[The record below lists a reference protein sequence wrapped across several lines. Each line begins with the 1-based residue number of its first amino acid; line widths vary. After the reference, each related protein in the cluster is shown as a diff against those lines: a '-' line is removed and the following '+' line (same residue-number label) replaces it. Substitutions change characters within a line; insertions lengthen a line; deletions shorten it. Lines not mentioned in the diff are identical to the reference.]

1 VTLQP
6 GLCGRASTS
15 VDYAD
20 SAAALGSGDLPVLAT
35 PRVVA
40 LCEQATVDAVSAHLE
55 PGHTTVG
62 VHVEIKHIA
71 PTAIGG
77 QVRAAAEL
85 IQVEGRSLTFAVV
98 AHDETTEI
106 ANGTV
111 VRMVVERS
119 KFLERLGRGY

>member
-1 VTLQP
+1 M
-6 GLCGRASTS
+6 
-15 VDYAD
+15 
-20 SAAALGSGDLPVLAT
+20 LAT

-62 VHVEIKHIA
+62 VHVEIRHIA